1 MGKGVVILDYFN
13 QVFDNSASNYGYSGY
28 DMRLT
33 TKGRYAVTAMLDLA
47 LHNSQGPVSLADISQ
62 RQAISL
68 SYLEQLFAKLRRG
81 SLVHSVRG
89 PGGGYELD
97 RKPGTIFIAEI
108 IDAVNES
115 VDTTKCRGAGDCQG
129 GETCLTH
136 HLWEDLSDQIHVFL
150 ESISLADL
158 VRKNEVKKIAENQDR
173 KQLLVN
179 TIDRRVSRVPSL
191 SL

>member
-1 MGKGVVILDYFN
+1 
-13 QVFDNSASNYGYSGY
+13 
-28 DMRLT
+28 MRLT

-47 LHNSQGPVSLADISQ
+47 LHNNQGPVSLADISQ

-68 SYLEQLFAKLRRG
+68 SYLEQLFAKLRKG
-81 SLVHSVRG
+81 SLVRSIRG

-97 RKPGTIFIAEI
+97 RRSETIYIAEI

-136 HLWEDLSDQIHVFL
+136 HLWEDLSDQIHNFL

-158 VRKNEVKKIAENQDR
+158 VMKHEVREISDNQDR
-173 KQLLVN
+173 KQMLTAKTNGGDL
-179 TIDRRVSRVPSL
+179 RLPAVSL
-191 SL
+191 

>member
-1 MGKGVVILDYFN
+1 
-13 QVFDNSASNYGYSGY
+13 
-28 DMRLT
+28 MRLT

-47 LHNSQGPVSLADISQ
+47 LHNNKGPVSLADISQ

-68 SYLEQLFAKLRRG
+68 SYLEQLFAKLRKS
-81 SLVHSVRG
+81 SLVHSIRG
-89 PGGGYELD
+89 PGGGYELA
-97 RKPGTIFIAEI
+97 RRSEIIYIAQI

-115 VDTTKCRGAGDCQG
+115 VDTTKCRGAGDCQD

-136 HLWEDLSDQIHVFL
+136 HLWEDLSYQIHVFL

-158 VRKNEVKKIAENQDR
+158 VIKNEVKKIAENQDR
-173 KQLLVN
+173 KQVLVN
-179 TIDRRVSRVPSL
+179 KITKGDMRVPAL